1 MGSAVY
7 INIAIVVLTVFGFVM
22 TTYRDKLA
30 ALPDR
35 IENPVLAAG
44 FGITGLV
51 GTFMVLGAAS
61 LILVNALIMV
71 LAGLNVL

>member
-22 TTYRDKLA
+22 TTYRDKLV